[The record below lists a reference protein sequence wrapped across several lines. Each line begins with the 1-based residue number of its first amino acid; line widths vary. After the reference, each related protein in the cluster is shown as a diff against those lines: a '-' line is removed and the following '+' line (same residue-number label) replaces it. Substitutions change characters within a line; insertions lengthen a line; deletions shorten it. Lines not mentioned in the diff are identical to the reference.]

1 MEQEAVLAY
10 LKSGLSPLDAAA
22 CDALE
27 NYAVIWNIQGA
38 RWEREW
44 TMDPAGLHGRAAPP
58 ERLAELNAWR
68 AEAIAPR
75 CV

>member
-1 MEQEAVLAY
+1 MLLAALEAASGGMEQEAVLAY

-44 TMDPAGLHGRAAPP
+44 TMDPAGCTAALRRRSDWPS
-58 ERLAELNAWR
+58 
-68 AEAIAPR
+68 
-75 CV
+75 